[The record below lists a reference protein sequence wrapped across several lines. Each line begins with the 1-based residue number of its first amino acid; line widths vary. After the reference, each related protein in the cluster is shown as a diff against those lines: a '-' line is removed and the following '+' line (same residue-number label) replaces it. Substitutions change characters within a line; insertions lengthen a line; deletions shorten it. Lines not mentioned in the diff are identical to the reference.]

1 VRDTPETA
9 LTVTGTRAADLK
21 GQWSW
26 ALFQWAR
33 DFGGSIII
41 VFIFAPY
48 FTTSVIGDPIKGQEL
63 WGHLNAMAGV
73 FTGLTGP
80 VLGAIADTT
89 GRRKPWLV
97 LFVAVMTATSALLWW
112 CMPGGAGLGVGLSAA
127 ILVLYTIAYNYS
139 DIFQSSMLATI
150 APVQRIGFLSG
161 LGVALAQASTL
172 LGLSILLYAFML
184 PGEVG
189 WSFIPQHPLFGI
201 DPSQFENSRI
211 SGPFSAIWLLVFSLP
226 LFLFTPDG
234 ARISGGRAFGAVVA
248 GMRQLRDTARELKHY
263 RNVAVFLAA
272 RVCFN
277 DAQVAIMIFSS
288 IYAAGI
294 FKWDALTLTC
304 YALLLSLV
312 SIGGALLGGWLCDR
326 FGAKLAIIAG
336 ISAAAIGLTLAISIT
351 PDSMFFFIRF
361 ARIPTTG
368 LPVFR
373 TVPELVYMAISVA
386 TSTCVIA
393 VFGTSRT
400 MMARLAPVEKMSQFF
415 GLYALSGSITAFL
428 GPELVASVTGLFR
441 SQRAGMASLLLLL
454 GLGLAGI
461 CFVREERA
469 VTARERPVP

>member
-9 LTVTGTRAADLK
+9 LSVAGTHPADRK

-48 FTTSVIGDPIKGQEL
+48 FTTSVIGDPIAGQVL

-73 FTGLTGP
+73 FTGLSGP
-80 VLGAIADTT
+80 LLGAIADTT
-89 GRRKPWLV
+89 GRRKPWLAV
-97 LFVAVMTATSALLWW
+97 FVGVMTLTSILLWW
-112 CMPGGAGLGVGLSAA
+112 CKPAGAGLGVTLSAA

-139 DIFQSSMLATI
+139 DIFQSSMLASI
-150 APVQRIGFLSG
+150 APARRIGFLSG

-184 PGEVG
+184 PGQFH

-201 DPSQFENSRI
+201 DPAQHENSRI
-211 SGPFSAIWLLVFSLP
+211 SGPFSALWLLVFSLP

-234 ARISGGRAFGAVVA
+234 TRAGRVGAARTILA
-248 GMRQLRDTARELKHY
+248 GVRQLRDTVRELKHY
-263 RNVAVFLAA
+263 RNVAMFLAA

-288 IYAAGI
+288 IYAAGV
-294 FKWDALTLTC
+294 FKWSALELTC
-304 YALLLSLV
+304 YALILSAV
-312 SIGGALLGGWLCDR
+312 STGGSLLGGWLCDR
-326 FGAKLAIIAG
+326 FGAKPAIIAG
-336 ISAAAIGLTLAISIT
+336 ISAAALGLFLAISIT
-351 PDSMFFFIRF
+351 PDSMFFFVRF
-361 ARIPTTG
+361 GHVAATG

-373 TVPELVYMAISVA
+373 TLPELVYMLITVA

-428 GPELVASVTGLFR
+428 GPELVASVTALFH
-441 SQRAGMASLLLLL
+441 SQRAGMASLLVLL
-454 GLGLAGI
+454 GLGVVGMG
-461 CFVREERA
+461 FVREERA
-469 VTARERPVP
+469 VRG

>member
-1 VRDTPETA
+1 VRDTPEIA
-9 LTVTGTRAADLK
+9 LSVAGTRAADIK

-48 FTTSVIGDPIKGQEL
+48 FTTSVIGDPVEGQAL
-63 WGHLNAMAGV
+63 WGHLKAMAGV
-73 FTGLTGP
+73 FTGLSGP
-80 VLGAIADTT
+80 LLGAIADTT
-89 GRRKPWLV
+89 GRRKPWLAV
-97 LFVAVMTATSALLWW
+97 FVCVMTLTSILLWW
-112 CMPGGAGLGVGLSAA
+112 CKPAGAGLGVALSAA

-150 APVQRIGFLSG
+150 APARRIGFLSG

-184 PGEVG
+184 PGEIH
-189 WSFIPQHPLFGI
+189 WSLIPQHPLFGI
-201 DPSQFENSRI
+201 DPTQHENSRI
-211 SGPFSAIWLLVFSLP
+211 SGPFSAVWLLVFSLP

-234 ARISGGRAFGAVVA
+234 AHASRISAWGTIVA
-248 GMRQLRDTARELKHY
+248 GVRQLRHTVRELKHY
-263 RNVAVFLAA
+263 RNVAMFLTA

-288 IYAAGI
+288 IYAAGV
-294 FKWDALTLTC
+294 FKWSALELTC
-304 YALLLSLV
+304 YALILSAV
-312 SIGGALLGGWLCDR
+312 SIGGSLLGGWLCDR
-326 FGAKLAIIAG
+326 FGAKPAIISG
-336 ISAAAIGLTLAISIT
+336 ISAAAVGLFLAISIT
-351 PDSMFFFIRF
+351 PDSMFFFLHFDRVT
-361 ARIPTTG
+361 TTG

-373 TVPELVYMAISVA
+373 TVPGLVYMVISVA

-400 MMARLAPVEKMSQFF
+400 MMARLAPVDKLSQFF

-428 GPELVASVTGLFR
+428 GPELVASFTGFLH

-454 GLGLAGI
+454 GLGLVGM

-469 VTARERPVP
+469 VRD

>member
-1 VRDTPETA
+1 MRDTPETA
-9 LTVTGTRAADLK
+9 LSVAGTHPADHK

-48 FTTSVIGDPIKGQEL
+48 FPTSVIGDPIRGQAL

-73 FTGLTGP
+73 FTGLSGP
-80 VLGAIADTT
+80 LLGAIADTT
-89 GRRKPWLV
+89 GRRKPWLIV
-97 LFVAVMTATSALLWW
+97 FVSVMTLTSILLWW
-112 CMPGGAGLGVGLSAA
+112 CKPGGVGLGVTLSAA
-127 ILVLYTIAYNYS
+127 IIVLYTIAYNYS
-139 DIFQSSMLATI
+139 DIFQSSMLAVI
-150 APVQRIGFLSG
+150 SPARRIGFLSG

-172 LGLSILLYAFML
+172 FGLAILLYAFML
-184 PGEVG
+184 PGEIN
-189 WSFIPQHPLFGI
+189 WSLIPQRPLFGI
-201 DPSQFENSRI
+201 DPAQYENSRI

-234 ARISGGRAFGAVVA
+234 TRIGGVSVWGAVSA
-248 GMRQLRDTARELKHY
+248 GLRQLRDTASELKHY
-263 RNVAVFLAA
+263 RNVAMFLGA
-272 RVCFN
+272 RICFN

-294 FKWDALTLTC
+294 FKWSPLELTC
-304 YALLLSLV
+304 YALILSAV
-312 SIGGALLGGWLCDR
+312 SIGGSLLGGWLCDR
-326 FGAKLAIIAG
+326 FGAKPAIITG
-336 ISAAAIGLTLAISIT
+336 ISAAAVGLFLAISIT
-351 PDSMFFFIRF
+351 PDSMFFFFHVDRV
-361 ARIPTTG
+361 ATTG

-373 TVPELVYMAISVA
+373 TVPGLVYMLISVA

-400 MMARLAPVEKMSQFF
+400 MMARLAPIDKLSQFF

-428 GPELVASVTGLFR
+428 GPELVASFTGLLH

-454 GLGLAGI
+454 GLGLVGM

-469 VTARERPVP
+469 IRG